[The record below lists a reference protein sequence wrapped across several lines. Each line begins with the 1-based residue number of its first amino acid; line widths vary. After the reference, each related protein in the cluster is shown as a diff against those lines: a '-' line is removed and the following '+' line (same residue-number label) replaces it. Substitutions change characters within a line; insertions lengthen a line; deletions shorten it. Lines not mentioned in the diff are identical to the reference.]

1 MPTPN
6 DNRIPECWVPL
17 TGDDAD
23 ERIERISIGKE
34 KGIVVDQVWYV
45 PYRSTSASKSTLPM
59 NKIQVLLVVI
69 QIAQVV
75 ALAYLF
81 LNYAESGHAHPGYYA
96 ESGHDH
102 ITIFGTNKYA
112 EDGHNHRGEYAEAYH
127 THSHNHWGEYAE
139 NGHDHSFNHPGEY
152 AEYGHKHRQLHT
164 HSSF

>member
-6 DNRIPECWVPL
+6 DKRIPESWVPL

-81 LNYAESGHAHPGYYA
+81 LNYV

-112 EDGHNHRGEYAEAYH
+112 EDGHNHRGEYAEDGHNHRGKYAEAYH